1 MRRSL
6 DDFIE
11 ARQQQTKTITKKKPQ
26 FQNVS
31 GRGLDSFWNDRM
43 RYYQEA
49 AELNGDQQQ
58 DPQIDED
65 EFVDDVKSGND
76 EQQNLQSNDDM
87 PMDVDMDQ
95 AAANMD
101 NENEFVDDGSA
112 NNEDVET
119 DGINGT
125 LPEEQQ
131 PDDTADIP
139 EKNNDQQPQPI
150 DGHDEEENMNTFGQN
165 GGDHLPNNQYD
176 PQEIAKVME
185 FVADEAKSLSDYL
198 EAAKTSKVDILQRL
212 YSDIADE
219 ERYHMEQL
227 LFAKAEITGEEYKPH
242 DPDIRKEYEE
252 LLSMGMDEGSA
263 MATAVDKF
271 NLHVT
276 TITPADD
283 AQLQQANVD
292 MNDAVQEMDTAF
304 LYMDTVTMVL
314 EYCTDDYVLDK
325 LQEIHV
331 PKIFQE
337 DVNVTVGNHYTNEVG
352 PLHMILGALASIH
365 KLFTKIAK
373 FIHTL
378 IQKNFARIRH
388 AYGYVKRNGIGALF
402 KGGVNLY
409 LWNDKSSKY
418 EIDPVLYYT
427 NCALWAC
434 QEIARLAKMRGQYAN
449 EMLKYHQIF
458 DLSGVQKQQYTKK
471 VGVSI
476 AYQYL
481 SSIDPIRS
489 KVTVTSKNAQA
500 IEQAFFGSSP
510 IDDNYA
516 RNYRGS
522 EVSTLDPNG
531 DRVVPQLGNIWNKLD
546 RMFQIITTFTN
557 TVQYFAGEFEDL
569 QNDTGSVYYKNKKIY
584 NQCVDY
590 LKGISKGLNTLSKIC
605 SHDINQMNNLLA
617 DIGNV

>member
-1 MRRSL
+1 MISMNRSL
-6 DDFIE
+6 DDYF
-11 ARQQQTKTITKKKPQ
+11 ASRQAMTKTKQQKRAT
-26 FQNVS
+26 FENVS
-31 GRGLDSFWNDRM
+31 GRGLDSFYNDRM
-43 RYYQEA
+43 RYYQE
-49 AELNGDQQQ
+49 EDESNGDQTQ
-58 DPQIDED
+58 DPQIDEISTPD
-65 EFVDDVKSGND
+65 IDMDTND
-76 EQQNLQSNDDM
+76 PAQQDSQPSEEI
-87 PMDVDMDQ
+87 PMDVDMDE
-95 AAANMD
+95 AAANMGANTD
-101 NENEFVDDGSA
+101 NNA
-112 NNEDVET
+112 PVET
-119 DGINGT
+119 DGMNGT

-131 PDDTADIP
+131 PMEDVT
-139 EKNNDQQPQPI
+139 PQEQTPVS
-150 DGHDEEENMNTFGQN
+150 DGHDEEENLNTFGQH
-165 GGDHLPNNQYD
+165 GGDDLPNNQYD

-198 EAAKTSKVDILQRL
+198 EAAKTTKTDILQRL

-283 AQLQQANVD
+283 TQLQQANAD
-292 MNDAVQEMDTAF
+292 MNDAVQEMDIAF
-304 LYMDTVTMVL
+304 LYMDTVCMVL

-325 LQEIHV
+325 LQEIHT
-331 PKIFQE
+331 PQIFQE
-337 DVNVTVGNHYTNEVG
+337 DVNVTVGNHYSNEVG

-365 KLFTKIAK
+365 KLFTKIAR
-373 FIHTL
+373 FIHVL

-388 AYGYVKRNGIGALF
+388 AFSYVKRNGIGALF
-402 KGGVNLY
+402 KNGVNLY
-409 LWNDKSSKY
+409 LWNDKASKY

-434 QEIARLAKMRGQYAN
+434 QEIARLTKMRGQYAN
-449 EMLKYHQIF
+449 EMLRYRQIF

-471 VGVSI
+471 VGVSM

-489 KVTVTSKNAQA
+489 KVIVTPKNAQA

-510 IDDNYA
+510 ADDTYA
-516 RNYRGS
+516 RDYRGS

-531 DRVVPQLGNIWNKLD
+531 DRIVPQLGNIWNKLD
-546 RMFQIITTFTN
+546 RMFQVITTFTN

-569 QNDTGSVYYKNKKIY
+569 QNDNGSIYYKNKKIY

-590 LKGISKGLNTLSKIC
+590 LKGVSKGLNTLSKIC
-605 SHDINQMNNLLA
+605 SHDINQMNNLLS
-617 DIGNV
+617 DVSNT

>member
-11 ARQQQTKTITKKKPQ
+11 ARQQQTKTITKEKPT

-58 DPQIDED
+58 DPQIDE
-65 EFVDDVKSGND
+65 NN
-76 EQQNLQSNDDM
+76 EQQNPQSNDDI

-131 PDDTADIP
+131 PDNTTDIP
-139 EKNNDQQPQPI
+139 EENNEQQPQLI

-227 LFAKAEITGEEYKPH
+227 LFAKAEITGEEYKPR

-283 AQLQQANVD
+283 AQLQQANTD

-304 LYMDTVTMVL
+304 LYMDTVTMII

-325 LQEIHV
+325 LQEINA
-331 PKIFQE
+331 PKFYQE
-337 DVNVTVGNHYTNEVG
+337 DVEVTIGNRYSNEMG
-352 PLHMILGALASIH
+352 PLRVILTALATVH
-365 KLFTKIAK
+365 KVFMKIAR
-373 FIHTL
+373 FIHLL
-378 IQKNFARIRH
+378 IQKNFARIRKTF
-388 AYGYVKRNGIGALF
+388 AYVKQHGIGELF
-402 KGGVNLY
+402 KHGVTLY
-409 LWNDKSSKY
+409 LWNDTSSTY
-418 EIDPVLYYT
+418 EIDPVLYYA

-434 QEIARLAKMRGQYAN
+434 QEIVRLTKMRGQYAT
-449 EMLKYHQIF
+449 EIMGYRQLF
-458 DLSGVQKQQYTKK
+458 DLTSVKKQQYTKR
-471 VGVSI
+471 VGVSM

-481 SSIDPIRS
+481 SSIDPIKT
-489 KVTVTSKNAQA
+489 KVVVTPKNAQR
-500 IEQAFFGSSP
+500 IENAFFGSND
-510 IDDNYA
+510 IDTRYA
-516 RNYRGS
+516 QNFRGS
-522 EVSTLDPNG
+522 EVTKLDPNG
-531 DRVVPQLGNIWNKLD
+531 DNLIPQFENIFNKLD

-557 TVQYFAGEFEDL
+557 TVTYFTGELEDL
-569 QNDTGSVYYKNKKIY
+569 QNDNGSIFFKNRRVYM
-584 NQCVDY
+584 QCVDY
-590 LKGISKGLNTLSKIC
+590 LKGVSKGLSTLSKIC
-605 SHDINQMNNLLA
+605 SYDIDQMNKLLV
-617 DIGNV
+617 DISNV